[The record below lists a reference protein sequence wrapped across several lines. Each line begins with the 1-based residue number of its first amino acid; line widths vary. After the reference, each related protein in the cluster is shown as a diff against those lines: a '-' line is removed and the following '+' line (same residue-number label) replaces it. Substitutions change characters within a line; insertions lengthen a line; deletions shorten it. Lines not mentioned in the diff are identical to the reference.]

1 MKGIQTVKKSVAL
14 FLAAALS
21 LSLVGV
27 IGTSAS
33 AATTSSSPAVTLM
46 SKDTVIKTGVKIYI
60 VNYVKNGDTY
70 TEVKTRYIPTD
81 VNGKEVTP
89 FIIEDANGGGTTYL
103 PIRGVGKIFGVSE
116 SSISWDQTLKNVYV
130 TTPTTSPTVTN
141 TNKVA
146 DSSTTYTE
154 QTVVAYSGAS
164 IYVNSSLFVPTDAN
178 GNIVNTYL
186 IEDNSGG
193 GTVYLPLRAMT
204 NVFLSG
210 VTNASN
216 YIKWDSATRS
226 VTIYD
231 PASAKAAG
239 DTEELD
245 DDDDSDLDIDINQ
258 IIKELI
264 EDLIKDKFPTLD
276 KISAFFKDLK
286 DKLGTNF
293 DLSSIK
299 AAILEKLGS
308 IEDSSLLSTFKAILK
323 EKGLTL
329 EQLMEKFQ
337 ADDSGDL
344 IAKLNE
350 YMNSYI
356 NGSSFSNFSNM
367 FKDLFGSF
375 DLSSMLTEL
384 PSIEDVIAGIMSKF
398 PALDMGEIIAN
409 LRTMFCSGTSIDFD
423 SIRVAIKSAM
433 SDSDILTAI
442 KAWLSENSLDMD
454 DLKQIFNTTI
464 LTNIISSIREKLP
477 TSFDTNYLASIKAA
491 FEKLFP
497 ADTGSTTDVATALR
511 EMMQKYLGGT
521 SGISL
526 SELNDFF
533 IAFKNAVKQSGISL
547 SAPFSFELGK
557 IFLGNTANFNIDTVA
572 GNIAKLFAK
581 YKININNVLEEIG

>member
-130 TTPTTSPTVTN
+130 TTPTSSPTVTN

-264 EDLIKDKFPTLD
+264 EDLIKDKFPTLTS
-276 KISAFFKDLK
+276 ITTFFQSLK
-286 DKLGTNF
+286 DKLGTGF
-293 DLSSIK
+293 DLDSIK
-299 AAILEKLGS
+299 EALLEK
-308 IEDSSLLSTFKAILK
+308 IESFGDSSLLNTFKAILK

-329 EQLMEKFQ
+329 EQLMEKLQ
-337 ADDSGDL
+337 ASSSSDL
-344 IAKLNE
+344 IDILEE
-350 YMNSYI
+350 YMSSYI

-384 PSIEDVIAGIMSKF
+384 PSIEDVIDGIKVKF
-398 PALDMGEIIAN
+398 PTLDMNTIIAN
-409 LRTMFCSGTSIDFD
+409 LQTVFGSGTSIDFD
-423 SIRVAIKSAM
+423 SIREAIKSAM

-454 DLKQIFNTTI
+454 DLKEIFKTDS
-464 LTNIISSIREKLP
+464 LSNIISSIRENLP
-477 TSFDTNYLASIKAA
+477 TSFDTSYLTSIKAA
-491 FEKLFP
+491 FDKLNSS
-497 ADTGSTTDVATALR
+497 DTTDTTDIAAALR
-511 EMMQKYLGGT
+511 TMMEQYF
-521 SGISL
+521 SGSSNISL
-526 SELNDFF
+526 SKLTELVNSF
-533 IAFKNAVKQSGISL
+533 NTAVK
-547 SAPFSFELGK
+547 A
-557 IFLGNTANFNIDTVA
+557 A
-572 GNIAKLFAK
+572 G
-581 YKININNVLEEIG
+581 

>member
-1 MKGIQTVKKSVAL
+1 VKGIQTVKKSVAL

-130 TTPTTSPTVTN
+130 TTPTSSPTVTN

-264 EDLIKDKFPTLD
+264 EDLIKDKFPTLTS
-276 KISAFFKDLK
+276 ITTFFQSLK
-286 DKLGTNF
+286 DKLGTGF
-293 DLSSIK
+293 DLDSIK
-299 AAILEKLGS
+299 EALLEK
-308 IEDSSLLSTFKAILK
+308 IESFGDSSLLNTFKAILK

-329 EQLMEKFQ
+329 EQLMEKLQ
-337 ADDSGDL
+337 ASSSSDL
-344 IAKLNE
+344 IDILEE
-350 YMNSYI
+350 YMSSYI

-384 PSIEDVIAGIMSKF
+384 PSIEDVIDGIKVKF
-398 PALDMGEIIAN
+398 PTLDMNTIIAN
-409 LRTMFCSGTSIDFD
+409 LQTVFGSGTSIDFD
-423 SIRVAIKSAM
+423 SIREAIKSAM

-454 DLKQIFNTTI
+454 DLKEIFKTDS
-464 LTNIISSIREKLP
+464 LSNIISSIRENLP
-477 TSFDTNYLASIKAA
+477 TSFDTSYLTSIKAA
-491 FEKLFP
+491 FDKLNSS
-497 ADTGSTTDVATALR
+497 DTTDTTDIAAALR
-511 EMMQKYLGGT
+511 TMMEQYF
-521 SGISL
+521 SGSSNISL
-526 SELNDFF
+526 SKLTELVNSF
-533 IAFKNAVKQSGISL
+533 NTAVK
-547 SAPFSFELGK
+547 A
-557 IFLGNTANFNIDTVA
+557 A
-572 GNIAKLFAK
+572 G
-581 YKININNVLEEIG
+581 